1 MLLVQNGV
9 MRDLGYHI
17 NFTGVFLK
25 VFNSLKHAK
34 GINVQGSSKTY
45 YSYQLLLVN
54 ATVFLI
60 HVNWETGWHEK
71 KQVAWK

>member
-1 MLLVQNGV
+1 
-9 MRDLGYHI
+9 MRDFAYHI

-60 HVNWETGWHEK
+60 HVN
-71 KQVAWK
+71 